1 MKRKGGNKMV
11 KKTENLM
18 SQLDFRPVST
28 FQRYQ
33 GEDFGK
39 TMQAATRT
47 STKKDT
53 SSAYPTKAETGKQ
66 STTTDKGKAVNKAL
80 EKMNQSAKKDVLQTE
95 EKEMPEEDVMAM
107 LQTAI
112 AEIKQQFVDVF
123 GVTDQEL
130 AAAMEKLGLTEED
143 LSDPELLTK
152 LAEIGRAH
160 V

>member
-53 SSAYPTKAETGKQ
+53 SSAYPTKAEK
-66 STTTDKGKAVNKAL
+66 
-80 EKMNQSAKKDVLQTE
+80 
-95 EKEMPEEDVMAM
+95 
-107 LQTAI
+107 
-112 AEIKQQFVDVF
+112 
-123 GVTDQEL
+123 
-130 AAAMEKLGLTEED
+130 
-143 LSDPELLTK
+143 
-152 LAEIGRAH
+152 IGRAH